1 MRRPIANNTK
11 LGDLVADPFLG
22 SGSSLIASEQMYRT
36 IYASELDPCYV
47 DVEITRWINWMEKN
61 GKRWSIRLNGIELN
75 TSEIKEITD
84 NVERAAIP
92 AAQRE
97 N

>member
-11 LGDLVADPFLG
+11 IGELVADPFLG
-22 SGSSLIASEQMYRT
+22 SGSSLIASEQMHRT
-36 IYASELDPCYV
+36 IYACELDPCYV
-47 DVEITRWINWMEKN
+47 DVEITRWIKWMEKN

-75 TSEIKEITD
+75 SQEIKEITD
-84 NVERAAIP
+84 NVERAAISP
-92 AAQRE
+92 AERE